1 MWKQHKRILF
11 SVIEGKGG
19 VGKSFIAQLLSSVA
33 MGPEGL
39 GNVRMIDSDVNNSS
53 LAQIY
58 EHTEFAGIR
67 GSNDLKAIGTIS
79 MALKELGDDVIDAVV
94 WDTAAGTE
102 DIITARVLPSLA
114 ARAKKA
120 KVNIV
125 VARPITT
132 SRYTQESALE
142 FAAWAR
148 TQGIATLFVRNLG
161 QARAARY
168 FADWD
173 ANTDRNAFNPPIAEV
188 ILPDLGAWLS
198 DEATALGL
206 SIEDVALGRFDKL
219 PERGLQIANDKFPP
233 TVQLAVADWIELRRT
248 EFEEAIDFAIAT
260 LSATPTTKSKARVE

>member
-1 MWKQHKRILF
+1 MSQQHKRMFF

-19 VGKSFIAQLLSSVA
+19 VGKSFISQLLYSVA
-33 MGPEGL
+33 MGPDGL

-53 LAQIY
+53 MAQIY
-58 EHTEFAGIR
+58 EHTQFAGIR
-67 GSNDLKAIGTIS
+67 DANDLEAVGTVGMAI
-79 MALKELGDDVIDAVV
+79 KDLGNDLIDAAV
-94 WDTAAGTE
+94 WDTMAGTA
-102 DIITARVLPSLA
+102 DIIVEKVLPSLA

-125 VARPITT
+125 IARPITT

-219 PERGLQIANDKFPP
+219 PERGRQIAFEKFPP

-248 EFEEAIDFAIAT
+248 EFEQAIDCAIAT
-260 LSATPTTKSKARVE
+260 LSAAPTPKTKARVD